1 MRRNT
6 NLVPALAVEGHFLKA
21 ANRGLRISRI
31 GKAPQAVQG
40 KSKRRLLFFHLL
52 RRRIADMVGMCR
64 KNADFKL
71 LRITQNGLVKRSCAF
86 AADDSLLNRC
96 TVLFTVRKHLPDQL
110 IQLLAEI
117 LHADMKKIGPL
128 LPLIIRQFFPE
139 TLQRSLRNRLHQLTG
154 RVKRRLITDITDAIV
169 HHLCIGKSENFLQ
182 NQCSDNHIDR
192 AARLRG
198 DAGIQRQENLLVD
211 PRKDLFRKP
220 SGP

>member
-1 MRRNT
+1 M

-31 GKAPQAVQG
+31 GKAPQAVQR
-40 KSKRRLLFFHLL
+40 KPKRRLLFLHLL
-52 RRRIADMVGMCR
+52 CRRIADMVGMRR

-71 LRITQNGLVKRSCAF
+71 LRITQNGLVKGSCAF
-86 AADDSLLNRC
+86 AADDSLLDRC
-96 TVLFTVRKHLPDQL
+96 AVLFAVRKHLPDQL

-117 LHADMKKIGPL
+117 LHTDMKKIGPL
-128 LPLIIRQFFPE
+128 LFLIIRQFFPE
-139 TLQRSLRNRLHQLTG
+139 TLQRSLGNRLHQLTG
-154 RVKRRLITDITDAIV
+154 RAKCRLIADITDAIV
-169 HHLCIGKSENFLQ
+169 HHLCIGKSEDFLQ
-182 NQCSDNHIDR
+182 NQRADNHIDR